1 MLLWTI
7 QEESVYN
14 SILTD
19 GFYRCDISK
28 SPLGQDLKE
37 GYDWLIE
44 QMKSRI
50 GDPPDGVVYPVWAW
64 YQWEGKRK
72 KPDLRRERWSCG
84 NKGDRFACREID
96 IPDEEVLLSD
106 FDAWSIILLHG
117 LISSSEE
124 EDRVLEERYEALST
138 KEQRLFKSNNWERIF
153 DLTPL
158 ENEWTIRADSIQAT
172 FWELR
177 KEQIMDVR
185 FFTAA

>member
-1 MLLWTI
+1 MVI
-7 QEESVYN
+7 
-14 SILTD
+14 
-19 GFYRCDISK
+19 
-28 SPLGQDLKE
+28 
-37 GYDWLIE
+37 
-44 QMKSRI
+44 
-50 GDPPDGVVYPVWAW
+50 
-64 YQWEGKRK
+64 
-72 KPDLRRERWSCG
+72 
-84 NKGDRFACREID
+84 
-96 IPDEEVLLSD
+96 LSD